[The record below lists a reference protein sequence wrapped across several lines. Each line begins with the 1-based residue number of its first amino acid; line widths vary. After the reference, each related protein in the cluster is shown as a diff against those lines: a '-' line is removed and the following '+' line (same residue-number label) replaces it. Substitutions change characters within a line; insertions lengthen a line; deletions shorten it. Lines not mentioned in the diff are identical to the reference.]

1 MNYAFLLDIY
11 YYNLKRIKDE
21 ENYKRNF
28 QLMEVIKRQKESRN
42 NANFKTFTEIE
53 EIKKVNKTI
62 EDMSIMGTII
72 KEQIEEEKITNPEKF
87 VPIQEALNTNDK
99 DSPLFV
105 LGLLAQNLENQGV
118 TTAIE
123 KESSNNDEI
132 MRILH

>member
-1 MNYAFLLDIY
+1 
-11 YYNLKRIKDE
+11 
-21 ENYKRNF
+21 
-28 QLMEVIKRQKESRN
+28 
-42 NANFKTFTEIE
+42 
-53 EIKKVNKTI
+53 
-62 EDMSIMGTII
+62 MSIMGTII

-87 VPIQEALNTNDK
+87 VPIQEVLNINDK

>member
-1 MNYAFLLDIY
+1 
-11 YYNLKRIKDE
+11 
-21 ENYKRNF
+21 
-28 QLMEVIKRQKESRN
+28 
-42 NANFKTFTEIE
+42 
-53 EIKKVNKTI
+53 
-62 EDMSIMGTII
+62 MSIMGTII